1 VIHSSRF
8 TLIALLSGCCLLQ
21 ACGSVKKTLGID
33 RDPPDE
39 FAVTPTMQ
47 PLDMPPDFF
56 VLPQPDPGAPRPQ
69 DIKALEEKRN
79 QVLGIKPQNQKA
91 SAGEQNILQMAGA
104 ESGQSKLR
112 KEIDEESRIEEAK
125 TGHSVLQSLG
135 IKKKQ
140 LPGDVVN
147 PYEEAA
153 ELQKKGIPQ
162 NPNVAPQVYDDKD
175 S

>member
-1 VIHSSRF
+1 MIHPSRF
-8 TLIALLSGCCLLQ
+8 TLIALLSGCCFLQ

-33 RDPPDE
+33 RAPPDE
-39 FAVTPTMQ
+39 FAVTPTDL
-47 PLDMPPDFF
+47 PLEMPPEILT
-56 VLPQPDPGAPRPQ
+56 LPELPKPDPGAPRPQ

-79 QVLGIKPQNQKA
+79 QVLGIKPQKQK
-91 SAGEQNILQMAGA
+91 SSEGEQNILQLAGA
-104 ESGQSKLR
+104 EPGQKELR

-125 TGHSVLQSLG
+125 KGHSVLQSLG

-140 LPGDVVN
+140 LPGEVVN

-162 NPNVAPQVYDDKD
+162 NQNVASQ
-175 S
+175 

>member
-33 RDPPDE
+33 RAPPDE
-39 FAVTPTMQ
+39 FAVTPTME

-56 VLPQPDPGAPRPQ
+56 ILPQPDPGAPRPQ

-79 QVLGIKPQNQKA
+79 QVLGIKPQNQMA
-91 SAGEQNILQMAGA
+91 TEGEQNILQLAGA
-104 ESGQSKLR
+104 EPGQKELR
-112 KEIDEESRIEEAK
+112 KEIDAESRIEEAK
-125 TGHSVLQSLG
+125 GGHSVLQSLG

-140 LPGDVVN
+140 LPGEVVN

-162 NPNVAPQVYDDKD
+162 NPNIAPQ
-175 S
+175 